1 MGLIPGQGT
10 QIPHGMCLWHQKV
23 SVPCDHMAFFFWG
36 GVFLTQFLCQIS
48 EGFQKYKCVEPN
60 DIYMCVKF
68 IC

>member
-1 MGLIPGQGT
+1 MGSIPGQGT
-10 QIPHGMCLWHQKV
+10 KIPHGICLCGQKE
-23 SVPCDHMAFFFWG
+23 SFPSYHMTFLGG

-60 DIYMCVKF
+60 DIYMSVMF